1 MAKELQTKNEE
12 LGKKRE
18 LMQELCEKY
27 KIYQKLAEA
36 HHGQAKGENII
47 TFPFL
52 MLSNENKT
60 NIRGRTGESGEYSKI
75 EVTWPQGKGDYG
87 HFDIDLLVEFH
98 RKSSKM
104 DLD

>member
-1 MAKELQTKNEE
+1 
-12 LGKKRE
+12 
-18 LMQELCEKY
+18 
-27 KIYQKLAEA
+27 
-36 HHGQAKGENII
+36 
-47 TFPFL
+47 